1 MAGGGV
7 MAMEGK
13 ARMPF
18 FYSPEGR
25 LLQVDYALQAV
36 NRGSTTIG
44 LKTKDFAVLSSHVK
58 PTRNLL
64 EPAEKVFV
72 VDEPVGATG
81 SGYIGDVNSL
91 VDETR
96 LQAQRHR
103 WVYDNAIDVGSLAR
117 HLGQYLHNFT
127 LHTVRPFGA
136 SLILAGLDPLGVQ
149 LRQIDPSGT
158 TFRGN
163 GFAIGAGSDEALEV
177 VTKGFREDLR
187 LDVAIPLNTRSI
199 ESLNGGG
206 PAVEHGVITR
216 DSGKFLHQNGGKAP
230 KPPAHRTN

>member
-7 MAMEGK
+7 MAMEGQG
-13 ARMPF
+13 RMPF

-72 VDEPVGATG
+72 VDEHVGATG

-91 VDETR
+91 VDEIR
-96 LQAQRHR
+96 VQAQRHR
-103 WVYDNAIDVGSLAR
+103 LVYDIPIDVGSLAR

-127 LHTVRPFGA
+127 LYTVRPFGA
-136 SLILAGLDPLGVQ
+136 SLILAGSDPLGVQ
-149 LRQIDPSGT
+149 LVQIDPSGT

-163 GFAIGAGSDEALEV
+163 GFAIGAGSDEALDV
-177 VTKGFREDLR
+177 LTKGYRETLR
-187 LDVAIPLNTRSI
+187 LEEAIALNTKAI
-199 ESLNGGG
+199 ESLNGVGT
-206 PAVEHGVITR
+206 AIEHGVITR
-216 DSGKFLHQNGGKAP
+216 ETGKFVHQNGGKAP
-230 KPPAHRTN
+230 KPNALRTN

>member
-1 MAGGGV
+1 
-7 MAMEGK
+7 
-13 ARMPF
+13 MPF

-36 NRGSTTIG
+36 NRGSTTVG

-72 VDEPVGATG
+72 VDEHVGATG
-81 SGYIGDVNSL
+81 SGYIGDVTSL
-91 VDETR
+91 VDEIR
-96 LQAQRHR
+96 VQAQRHR
-103 WVYDNAIDVGSLAR
+103 LVYDVPIDVGSLAR

-127 LHTVRPFGA
+127 LYTVRPFGA
-136 SLILAGLDPLGVQ
+136 SLILAGIDPLGVQ
-149 LRQIDPSGT
+149 LLQIDPSGT

-163 GFAIGAGSDEALEV
+163 GFAIGAGADEALDV
-177 VTKGFREDLR
+177 LAKGYRGDLR
-187 LDVAIPLNTRSI
+187 ADEAIALTTRAI

-206 PAVEHGVITR
+206 TAIEHGVITR
-216 DSGKFLHQNGGKAP
+216 ESGKFVHMNGGKAP
-230 KPPAHRTN
+230 KPPARPTS

>member
-1 MAGGGV
+1 
-7 MAMEGK
+7 MAMEAQGG
-13 ARMPF
+13 RMPF

-58 PTRNLL
+58 PTRSLL

-72 VDEPVGATG
+72 VDEHVGATG

-91 VDETR
+91 VDEIR
-96 LQAQRHR
+96 IQAQRHR
-103 WVYDNAIDVGSLAR
+103 LVYDIPIDVGSLAR
-117 HLGQYLHNFT
+117 HLGEYLHNFT
-127 LHTVRPFGA
+127 LYTVRPFGA
-136 SLILAGLDPLGVQ
+136 SLILAGVDPLWIQ
-149 LRQIDPSGT
+149 LVQIDPSGT

-163 GFAIGAGSDEALEV
+163 GFAIGAGSDEALDV
-177 VTKGFREDLR
+177 LTKGYREDLK
-187 LDVAIPLNTRSI
+187 LADAIALNTRAI

-206 PAVEHGVITR
+206 TAIEHGVVTR
-216 DSGKFLHQNGGKAP
+216 DSGTFAHLNGGKAP
-230 KPPAHRTN
+230 KPPAPKAN